1 MINKDNPFLRFY
13 ALFALGATV
22 IFLLQSVSLLFT
34 SFTVKQLFFVHLML
48 ALLGVAVIGS
58 MQLVF
63 AIAKEYVGY
72 VFLGFAFIKMIV
84 VFFVLWILIHRLAW
98 PKELLLIQ
106 FGAALFPYLALEA
119 WIAVKA
125 VTVTH

>member
-1 MINKDNPFLRFY
+1 MMNKDKPFLHFY
-13 ALFALGATV
+13 AMFVLGATI
-22 IFLLQSVSLLFT
+22 IFLMQSVSLLFT
-34 SFTVKQLFFVHLML
+34 SFTFKQLLVVHLML
-48 ALLGVAVIGS
+48 ALLGTAMIGS

-63 AIAKEYVGY
+63 ALAKEYVGY

-84 VFFVLWILIHRLAW
+84 VFFVLWVLIHRLAW

-106 FGAALFPYLALEA
+106 FGAVLFPYLALEA

-125 VTVTH
+125 VAVTH